1 MTEKFRKLTSLE
13 DCEWELAQAVQLL
26 QDVQPVLTYAEKVS
40 VTPVIQ
46 NLSRELNHRVRQMVE
61 RLRREN

>member
-1 MTEKFRKLTSLE
+1 MTVPFRKITNLE
-13 DCEWELAQAVQLL
+13 EIEWELAQAVQLL

>member
-13 DCEWELAQAVQLL
+13 DVEWELAQAVQLL